1 MKPGVLELQQAGI
14 ELLGMG
20 WGLGSSRR
28 CRAPAAAL
36 GEGRRRRAPTAG
48 RYVGDRVGL
57 QPAAL
62 GSSGSNGKGRRRRV
76 QQARWGKGGGG
87 GVGSSSRDGERAAA
101 LVFARCALGFL
112 CLPAIV
118 YKMKRIKDYKATEE

>member
-14 ELLGMG
+14 ELLRMG

-48 RYVGDRVGL
+48 RYIGDRVGL
-57 QPAAL
+57 QPAA
-62 GSSGSNGKGRRRRV
+62 SGPAGAMGKGWWRRRRV
-76 QQARWGKGGGG
+76 QQPRWGKGS
-87 GVGSSSRDGERAAA
+87 GVG
-101 LVFARCALGFL
+101 L
-112 CLPAIV
+112 C
-118 YKMKRIKDYKATEE
+118 